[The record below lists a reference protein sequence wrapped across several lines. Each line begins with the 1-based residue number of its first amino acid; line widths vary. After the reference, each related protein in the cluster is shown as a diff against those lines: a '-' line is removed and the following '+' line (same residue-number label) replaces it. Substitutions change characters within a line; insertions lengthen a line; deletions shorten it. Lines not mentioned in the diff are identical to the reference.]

1 MNIALIFAGGS
12 GKRMNSKGIPKQFLE
27 INGVPIIIRT
37 IEHFENHTQID
48 GICVVCIEPW
58 INHLKKLLKRYD
70 IQKVIDIV
78 PGGQDG
84 QESIRNGLY
93 AIERRFPTT
102 ADIVVLI
109 HDGVRPLINEQLITD
124 NIACVLENGSAI
136 TIVPA
141 TETIATID
149 DCKRITG
156 VTDRAMYYIAR
167 APQSFYLAD
176 ILNAHRNAVAE
187 GIASTMIDSAM
198 LMTHYGYKLYTV
210 EGPQENIKVT
220 TPSDFY
226 VCRALLQAKENSQI
240 WGN

>member
-12 GKRMNSKGIPKQFLE
+12 GKRMNSKGTPKQFLE

-37 IEHFENHTQID
+37 IEHFENHPQID

-58 INHLKKLLKRYD
+58 IGNLKKLLKRYD
-70 IQKVIDIV
+70 IQKVVDIV

-93 AIERRFPTT
+93 AIERRFPATQ
-102 ADIVVLI
+102 DIVVLI

-124 NIACVLENGSAI
+124 NITCVRENGSAI

-149 DCKRITG
+149 ECKRITG

-167 APQSFYLAD
+167 APQSFYLSD
-176 ILNAHRNAVAE
+176 ILDAHHRAVAE

-220 TPSDFY
+220 APSDFY

>member
-12 GKRMNSKGIPKQFLE
+12 GKRMNSKGTPKQFLE

-37 IEHFENHTQID
+37 IEHFENHPQID

-58 INHLKKLLKRYD
+58 IEHLKKLLKRYD
-70 IQKVIDIV
+70 IQKVVDVV

-84 QESIRNGLY
+84 QESIRNGLC
-93 AIERRFPTT
+93 AVERRFSDNG
-102 ADIVVLI
+102 DIIVLI

-124 NIACVLENGSAI
+124 NITSVRENGNAI

-149 DCKRITG
+149 ECKR
-156 VTDRAMYYIAR
+156 VTSVADRAMYYIAR
-167 APQSFYLAD
+167 APQSFYLSD
-176 ILNAHRNAVAE
+176 ILNAHRKAVE
-187 GIASTMIDSAM
+187 DGVASSMIDSAM

-226 VCRALLQAKENSQI
+226 VCRALLQARENLQI

>member
-58 INHLKKLLKRYD
+58 INHLKTLLKRYD

-176 ILNAHRNAVAE
+176 ILNVHRKAVAE

>member
-12 GKRMNSKGIPKQFLE
+12 GKRMNSKGTPKQFLE

-37 IEHFENHTQID
+37 IEHFENHPQID
-48 GICVVCIEPW
+48 GICVVCIEHW
-58 INHLKKLLKRYD
+58 IDHLKKLLRRYD

-78 PGGQDG
+78 PGGRDG
-84 QESIRNGLY
+84 QESIRNGLH
-93 AIERRFPTT
+93 AIDRRFPDEGDT
-102 ADIVVLI
+102 VVLI
-109 HDGVRPLINEQLITD
+109 HDGVRPLINDQLITD
-124 NIACVLENGSAI
+124 NITSVQENGSAI
-136 TIVPA
+136 TIGPA

-149 DCKRITG
+149 EIKRVTS

-167 APQSFYLAD
+167 APQSFYLSD
-176 ILNAHRNAVAE
+176 ILEAHKKAVAD
-187 GIASTMIDSAM
+187 GIASSMIDSAM
-198 LMTHYGYKLYTV
+198 LMTHYGYKLHTV

-226 VCRALLQAKENSQI
+226 VCRALLQAKENLQI

>member
-226 VCRALLQAKENSQI
+226 VRRALLQAKENSQI

>member
-12 GKRMNSKGIPKQFLE
+12 GKRMNSKGTPKQFLE

-37 IEHFENHTQID
+37 IEHFENHPQID

-58 INHLKKLLKRYD
+58 ISHLKKLLKRYD

-78 PGGQDG
+78 PGGKDG
-84 QESIRNGLY
+84 QESIRNGLF
-93 AIERRFPTT
+93 AIEQRFPTMK
-102 ADIVVLI
+102 DIIVLI
-109 HDGVRPLINEQLITD
+109 HDGVRPLINEQLISD
-124 NIACVLENGSAI
+124 NILCVRENGSAI

-141 TETIATID
+141 TETIATVD
-149 DCKRITG
+149 DCKRVTA

-167 APQSFYLAD
+167 APQSFYLSD
-176 ILNAHRNAVAE
+176 ILEAHRKAVE
-187 GIASTMIDSAM
+187 QGIASTMIDSAM

>member
-1 MNIALIFAGGS
+1 MFL
-12 GKRMNSKGIPKQFLE
+12 QFLE

-37 IEHFENHTQID
+37 IEHFENHPQID

-58 INHLKKLLKRYD
+58 IEHLKKLLKRYD

-93 AIERRFPTT
+93 AIERRFLTT
-102 ADIVVLI
+102 TDIVVLI

-149 DCKRITG
+149 DCKRVTG

-176 ILNAHRNAVAE
+176 ILDAHRKAVAE
-187 GIASTMIDSAM
+187 GISSTMIDSAM